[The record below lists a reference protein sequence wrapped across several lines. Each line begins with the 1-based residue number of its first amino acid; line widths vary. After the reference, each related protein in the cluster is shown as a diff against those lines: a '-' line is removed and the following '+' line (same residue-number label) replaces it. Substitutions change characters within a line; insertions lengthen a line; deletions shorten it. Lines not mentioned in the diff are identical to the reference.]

1 MEHVIKQRLL
11 KSKKQE
17 FPCPFKCIVI
27 QEKSDI
33 RHPISTP
40 KGMVVFFSDAEFQPY
55 RSLSTTLY
63 FCFSGHLFANFFE
76 NERENSLT
84 ITG

>member
-17 FPCPFKCIVI
+17 LPCPFKCIVI

-40 KGMVVFFSDAEFQPY
+40 KGMV
-55 RSLSTTLY
+55 
-63 FCFSGHLFANFFE
+63 
-76 NERENSLT
+76 LT
-84 ITG
+84 IPFGVEIKDKSLFF